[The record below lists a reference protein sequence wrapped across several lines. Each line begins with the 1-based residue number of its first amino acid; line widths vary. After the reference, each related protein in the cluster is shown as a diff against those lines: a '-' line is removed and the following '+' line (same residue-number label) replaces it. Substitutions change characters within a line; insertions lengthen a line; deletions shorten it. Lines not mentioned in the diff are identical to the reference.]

1 MAKGDDEERRRALRA
16 VPPLRPGVPRE
27 HTRAL
32 ELLGEL
38 YDLIDSPTRAE
49 NQRGPQQ
56 RLAHGRRRARF
67 IAAGV
72 DVCRALALAVRGR

>member
-1 MAKGDDEERRRALRA
+1 MAKGDDEERRRASRA
-16 VPPLRPGVPRE
+16 VPPRE
-27 HTRAL
+27 HTRVV

-56 RLAHGRRRARF
+56 RLAHDRRRARF
-67 IAAGV
+67 ITAGV